1 MCIDNACLFLEI
13 YQHMEQNGV
22 LGNSFIK
29 ELGQQKKNWKTF
41 HVGVLENRES
51 ISKTKKWA
59 WDQYRIWL
67 KGRKLSKQKKW
78 LAVFVVML
86 HITRLYQ

>member
-1 MCIDNACLFLEI
+1 M
-13 YQHMEQNGV
+13 QQNGV

-51 ISKTKKWA
+51 ISKTKKCA

-67 KGRKLSKQKKW
+67 KGRK
-78 LAVFVVML
+78 
-86 HITRLYQ
+86 